1 MQIRM
6 TRNQHQALQL
16 PVIKPS
22 AGGSQA
28 SSLHSPCRC
37 TCRPYI
43 KDAQRILSQAHAT
56 GSATIR
62 QQKLDFLHLPIIDGS
77 VTTDA
82 AISRLADD
90 CCARVLAGQR
100 LYIHCW
106 GGHGRTG
113 TLVSGVMLLSTIGVQ
128 SSPAESKHE
137 STGRDARHKAALH
150 ALPRLAWQQGG
161 HEQRGHW
168 WEQGGF
174 NLLFGAGS
182 TPGKDLGT
190 RTLASPFGHPSR

>member
-1 MQIRM
+1 M
-6 TRNQHQALQL
+6 
-16 PVIKPS
+16 
-22 AGGSQA
+22 GSQA
-28 SSLHSPCRC
+28 TSLHGSHRC
-37 TCRPYI
+37 ACRPYI

-113 TLVSGVMLLSTIGVQ
+113 TLVGGVMLPKRAPCRVQ
-128 SSPAESKHE
+128 FPA
-137 STGRDARHKAALH
+137 
-150 ALPRLAWQQGG
+150 
-161 HEQRGHW
+161 
-168 WEQGGF
+168 
-174 NLLFGAGS
+174 
-182 TPGKDLGT
+182 
-190 RTLASPFGHPSR
+190 

>member
-128 SSPAESKHE
+128 SSPAE
-137 STGRDARHKAALH
+137 
-150 ALPRLAWQQGG
+150 
-161 HEQRGHW
+161 
-168 WEQGGF
+168 
-174 NLLFGAGS
+174 
-182 TPGKDLGT
+182 
-190 RTLASPFGHPSR
+190 

>member
-1 MQIRM
+1 MQTDM
-6 TRNQHQALQL
+6 GHQALQL
-16 PVIKPS
+16 PIMQPS
-22 AGGSQA
+22 AGSSQA
-28 SSLHSPCRC
+28 NSLHSSVRC
-37 TCRPYI
+37 DCRPYI

-113 TLVSGVMLLSTIGVQ
+113 TLV
-128 SSPAESKHE
+128 
-137 STGRDARHKAALH
+137 
-150 ALPRLAWQQGG
+150 
-161 HEQRGHW
+161 RGSCCW
-168 WEQGGF
+168 APWC
-174 NLLFGAGS
+174 AI
-182 TPGKDLGT
+182 
-190 RTLASPFGHPSR
+190 